1 MMRWGLIAVV
11 ALVGLSSEAAV
22 AYENYITSGHAYTP
36 QNIPLPPINSYESE
50 FTQQTDIYEADIYV
64 KERQRKILD
73 SQLQRFLDGA
83 NPGIPSDDIQY

>member
-1 MMRWGLIAVV
+1 MRLGVISFLAGGLLATN
-11 ALVGLSSEAAV
+11 AF
-22 AYENYITSGHAYTP
+22 AYENYITSGHSYTP
-36 QNIPLPPINSYESE
+36 ENIPLPPINSSEAE

-64 KERQRKILD
+64 KERQRKIFD

>member
-1 MMRWGLIAVV
+1 MRWGVIGLIVLGS
-11 ALVGLSSEAAV
+11 LVPASAS

-36 QNIPLPPINSYESE
+36 QNLPLPPVNSPEAE

-64 KERQRKILD
+64 KERQRKMFD

-83 NPGIPSDDIQY
+83 NPGEPSDEIDY

>member
-1 MMRWGLIAVV
+1 MMRWGLVAVV
-11 ALVGLSSEAAV
+11 AMVGFASNAAV
-22 AYENYITSGHAYTP
+22 AYENYITSGHSYTP
-36 QNIPLPPINSYESE
+36 QNIPLPPINSYEAE

>member
-1 MMRWGLIAVV
+1 MTRWGFAAVF
-11 ALVGLSSEAAV
+11 AIVGLASNTAV
-22 AYENYITSGHAYTP
+22 AYENYITSGHSYTP
-36 QNIPLPPINSYESE
+36 QNIPLPPINSYESD

-73 SQLQRFLDGA
+73 SQLQRFLDGP